1 IPIITTIG
9 GRLGVV
15 MAGSVLI
22 ESIFAIPGLGSY
34 MLSAIYNRDYPII
47 QGGVLILAVF
57 ISIIML
63 ITDIIYAFVDP
74 RIKSKFKNQK

>member
-1 IPIITTIG
+1 MLT
-9 GRLGVV
+9 
-15 MAGSVLI
+15 
-22 ESIFAIPGLGSY
+22 AIS
-34 MLSAIYNRDYPII
+34 NRDYPNI

-74 RIKSKFKNQK
+74 RIKSKFKNSK